1 MKKAILLITAAI
13 FSVTLCMAQEKKEK
27 KQMTIEQKT
36 EKMVNYL
43 QLNDKQAKELKQ
55 LNEKYA
61 DLLQRPAR
69 PHGKGHFGGPHG
81 QRPPKMKQEG
91 NENLEKRPDM
101 KSGHHGK
108 PNHPQ
113 MSDEERAKMKE
124 KMMEY
129 KKQREEYQKELKS
142 ILTEEQYQKYQKMQ
156 SHRGGKGKHH
166 HHGHKNN

>member
-13 FSVTLCMAQEKKEK
+13 FSVTLCMDQEKKEK

-36 EKMVNYL
+36 EKMVNFL

-69 PHGKGHFGGPHG
+69 PHGKGHFGGPRG
-81 QRPPKMKQEG
+81 QRPPKMKQDG
-91 NENLEKRPDM
+91 DENLEKRPDM

-113 MSDEERAKMKE
+113 ISDEERAKMTE
-124 KMMEY
+124 LLNSGFIDTYRY
-129 KKQREEYQKELKS
+129 KYPDTIDKDSDTGAPDVESSTASE
-142 ILTEEQYQKYQKMQ
+142 TESSSLLQEQDIV
-156 SHRGGKGKHH
+156 
-166 HHGHKNN
+166 